1 MTMHNRFKKENTMNR
16 EQSIRLIGNGVFSV
30 GSLII
35 LSVLSGCFGNNAD
48 DGNDAQNENADGG
61 DSDNND
67 AEMVMDGQALP
78 DSVEMSVG
86 EIDVLTG
93 LDGMGYQNGNPDDTK
108 LNHPAGIVP
117 FDDGFLITDSGNH
130 TLRYVSM
137 SGQSETFAGSY
148 DAYDAYGEPEGR
160 FDDGAGE
167 EAGFDTPL
175 GLVYDEDS
183 ALLYVADAGNG
194 AIRSVTEDGDVS
206 TVVEDLAYPTDVVLL
221 DGSLIVAE
229 ARAHVLTLVNP
240 ENGET
245 EHLAGGGYEE
255 EGGEY
260 VGRFADGTGEDAGF
274 NEPFGLAVSGDT
286 LIVADSGNQRIRQ
299 VTLDG
304 AVTTLAGSGEDLIP
318 GADYITPGSDDGPV
332 GEAGFHFP
340 RGVAVIS
347 SGAILVADTYNHRL
361 RLITEDEVLPVA
373 GHGVHGMVNGP
384 VEDALFDGPYHVAV
398 FGERILVTDHWNHM
412 IREVELVE

>member
-1 MTMHNRFKKENTMNR
+1 MSNSLKKTD
-16 EQSIRLIGNGVFSV
+16 QIKKKKLIIPFGKGLFSV
-30 GSLII
+30 ATVI
-35 LSVLSGCFGNNAD
+35 VLSACFSNNAD
-48 DGNDAQNENADGG
+48 DGDDAQNENPNAGN
-61 DSDNND
+61 SDNND

-108 LNHPAGIVP
+108 FNHPAGIVP

-137 SGQSETFAGSY
+137 SGQSETFAGRY
-148 DAYDAYGEPEGR
+148 DGYDEYGEPEGR
-160 FDDGAGE
+160 FDHGTGE

-183 ALLYVADAGNG
+183 GLLYVADAGNG
-194 AIRSVTEDGDVS
+194 AIRRVTEDGEVS
-206 TVVEDLAYPTDVVLL
+206 TVAEDLDYPTDLILL
-221 DGSLIVAE
+221 DGSLIVSE
-229 ARAHVLTLVNP
+229 ARAHVLTLVDP
-240 ENGET
+240 ESGET

-255 EGGEY
+255 ADGEL
-260 VGRFADGTGEDAGF
+260 VGRFADGSGEGAGF
-274 NEPFGLAVSGDT
+274 NEPFGLAVLEET
-286 LIVADSGNQRIRQ
+286 IVVADSGNQRIRQ

-304 AVTTLAGSGEDLIP
+304 EVTTLAGSGDNLIP

-332 GEAGFHFP
+332 SEAGFHFP
-340 RGVAVIS
+340 RGVAVLS